1 MALQFVLGSSGSGK
15 TEYIYERLVRQA
27 GEHPKKNY
35 LVIVPEQF
43 TMQTQQKLVELA
55 PNHAIMNI
63 DVLSFKRLAY
73 RVFDD
78 MGMQDIQVLE
88 ETGKNLVL
96 RRLAQEQEETLTVL
110 RANMNRMGYIG
121 EVKSMIS
128 ELVQYRISPEQL
140 VDLTEDKTI
149 SPVLSAKLRDV
160 ATMYRAFCDFMKDS
174 FVTAEEILNVLKNL
188 VPQSETLRDAV
199 LVFDEFTGFTPI
211 QNDLMREL
219 LQVTEHIY
227 ITLTIDAA
235 EDFYHC
241 SGNEEL
247 FALSKKT
254 ILSLMKMAEELHVQV
269 MEPVVMTDSAHKRF
283 KLAPALAFME
293 QNLFRPRPAKY
304 TKPVE
309 EIHLAAVKKSTGRTD
324 SCGQADQCAN
334 QTGIPLSGNC
344 CGDGRSGSLS
354 ELYGSGFLR
363 NMRFHILWIRPKKCY
378 FIRSLN
384 VFVPRLKLW
393 IRILVMRQ
401 SCAFC
406 GVDSVILRRTIWTG
420 WTVIWL
426 QPVSAAK
433 RRGADD
439 GGICHGRKRF
449 TIWNSS
455 KNSGKK
461 YMGILS
467 RLQQYLP
474 EKMPVFRMASGH
486 CMSC

>member
-15 TEYIYERLVRQA
+15 TEYIYERLVREA

-140 VDLTEDKTI
+140 MDLTEDKTI

-219 LQVTEHIY
+219 LQVTEQIY
-227 ITLTIDAA
+227 ITLTIDAS

-241 SGNEEL
+241 GGNEEL

-254 ILSLMKMAEELHVQV
+254 ILSLMKMAEDLHVQV

-304 TKPVE
+304 TETVE
-309 EIHLAAVKKSTGRTD
+309 EIHLAAVKNPQEELILVARQINALIRQGYRYREIAVVTGAVEAYQSYMDPVFMKYEIPYFMDTTKEVLFHPFIEFIRAALEIVDTNF
-324 SCGQADQCAN
+324 SYEAVMRFLRCGFCDIAEDDLDRLDNYLVA
-334 QTGIPLSGNC
+334 TGIRGKAAWSRRWGHMPRQKTLYDLEQLEKLREKIYGYLEPFAAVFAKKDARVS
-344 CGDGRSGSLS
+344 DG
-354 ELYGSGFLR
+354 
-363 NMRFHILWIRPKKCY
+363 IRA
-378 FIRSLN
+378 L
-384 VFVPRLKLW
+384 
-393 IRILVMRQ
+393 
-401 SCAFC
+401 
-406 GVDSVILRRTIWTG
+406 
-420 WTVIWL
+420 
-426 QPVSAAK
+426 
-433 RRGADD
+433 
-439 GGICHGRKRF
+439 
-449 TIWNSS
+449 
-455 KNSGKK
+455 
-461 YMGILS
+461 
-467 RLQQYLP
+467 
-474 EKMPVFRMASGH
+474 
-486 CMSC
+486 

>member
-283 KLAPALAFME
+283 
-293 QNLFRPRPAKY
+293 
-304 TKPVE
+304 
-309 EIHLAAVKKSTGRTD
+309 
-324 SCGQADQCAN
+324 
-334 QTGIPLSGNC
+334 
-344 CGDGRSGSLS
+344 
-354 ELYGSGFLR
+354 
-363 NMRFHILWIRPKKCY
+363 
-378 FIRSLN
+378 
-384 VFVPRLKLW
+384 
-393 IRILVMRQ
+393 
-401 SCAFC
+401 
-406 GVDSVILRRTIWTG
+406 
-420 WTVIWL
+420 
-426 QPVSAAK
+426 
-433 RRGADD
+433 
-439 GGICHGRKRF
+439 
-449 TIWNSS
+449 
-455 KNSGKK
+455 
-461 YMGILS
+461 
-467 RLQQYLP
+467 
-474 EKMPVFRMASGH
+474 
-486 CMSC
+486 

>member
-160 ATMYRAFCDFMKDS
+160 TTMYRPFSVFERYRHSYDVFPDCGRTQPFGSGATCVYPYRDLMIRNDTQTTFRLHVIVGGEFLEGEWRADRRPEYSYRVVERDHCM
-174 FVTAEEILNVLKNL
+174 
-188 VPQSETLRDAV
+188 QSEYWGGYSRHNKLYREVYDAEGRCV
-199 LVFDEFTGFTPI
+199 DVQYVTR
-211 QNDLMREL
+211 NDALMMYSPFL
-219 LQVTEHIY
+219 
-227 ITLTIDAA
+227 A
-235 EDFYHC
+235 ENAQP
-241 SGNEEL
+241 G
-247 FALSKKT
+247 K
-254 ILSLMKMAEELHVQV
+254 
-269 MEPVVMTDSAHKRF
+269 
-283 KLAPALAFME
+283 
-293 QNLFRPRPAKY
+293 RPA
-304 TKPVE
+304 
-309 EIHLAAVKKSTGRTD
+309 D
-324 SCGQADQCAN
+324 N
-334 QTGIPLSGNC
+334 Q
-344 CGDGRSGSLS
+344 
-354 ELYGSGFLR
+354 
-363 NMRFHILWIRPKKCY
+363 RPGY
-378 FIRSLN
+378 
-384 VFVPRLKLW
+384 
-393 IRILVMRQ
+393 
-401 SCAFC
+401 
-406 GVDSVILRRTIWTG
+406 
-420 WTVIWL
+420 
-426 QPVSAAK
+426 
-433 RRGADD
+433 
-439 GGICHGRKRF
+439 
-449 TIWNSS
+449 
-455 KNSGKK
+455 
-461 YMGILS
+461 
-467 RLQQYLP
+467 
-474 EKMPVFRMASGH
+474 E
-486 CMSC
+486 

>member
-88 ETGKNLVL
+88 ETENLKL

-149 SPVLSAKLRDV
+149 HRYFLQKLRDV

-211 QNDLMREL
+211 QNDLMRG
-219 LQVTEHIY
+219 I
-227 ITLTIDAA
+227 AA
-235 EDFYHC
+235 GDRAYLHYAYNRCCRRF
-241 SGNEEL
+241 
-247 FALSKKT
+247 
-254 ILSLMKMAEELHVQV
+254 LSLQWK
-269 MEPVVMTDSAHKRF
+269 
-283 KLAPALAFME
+283 
-293 QNLFRPRPAKY
+293 
-304 TKPVE
+304 
-309 EIHLAAVKKSTGRTD
+309 
-324 SCGQADQCAN
+324 
-334 QTGIPLSGNC
+334 
-344 CGDGRSGSLS
+344 
-354 ELYGSGFLR
+354 
-363 NMRFHILWIRPKKCY
+363 
-378 FIRSLN
+378 
-384 VFVPRLKLW
+384 
-393 IRILVMRQ
+393 
-401 SCAFC
+401 
-406 GVDSVILRRTIWTG
+406 
-420 WTVIWL
+420 
-426 QPVSAAK
+426 
-433 RRGADD
+433 
-439 GGICHGRKRF
+439 
-449 TIWNSS
+449 
-455 KNSGKK
+455 
-461 YMGILS
+461 
-467 RLQQYLP
+467 
-474 EKMPVFRMASGH
+474 
-486 CMSC
+486 